1 MKLGN
6 MSVPGDCG
14 SISPIL
20 ARIGDKWSTLIIL
33 VLSEG
38 PKRYSV
44 LRREIESISQRMLT
58 LTLRALERDGLILRT
73 VHADK
78 NPPQVEY
85 ELTDLGKT
93 LIDPLYALCLWASQ
107 NCDAIE
113 ENRKKHEAEQA
124 DA

>member
-14 SISPIL
+14 SISPVL
-20 ARIGDKWSTLIIL
+20 ARIGDKWSTLVIL

-58 LTLRALERDGLILRT
+58 LTLRALERDGLVSRT

-85 ELTDLGKT
+85 ALTELGKT
-93 LIDPLYALCLWASQ
+93 LIEPLFALCMWAAQ
-107 NCDAIE
+107 NCDTIE
-113 ENRKKHEAEQA
+113 ANQRRHEANAEA
-124 DA
+124 